1 MNKLEL
7 IEIEENYFSFSGTV
21 ECYDNF
27 KKTEKHTDEL
37 FELNKFWL
45 QNIEIEIE
53 CLSLNYKIKDYFGF
67 SRPLS
72 IMYSDNISE
81 NISENN
87 IVALYQILFYS
98 KKFDKRIIDIF
109 CGKKY
114 GEFVPIFYGEIPTI
128 PIEIY
133 EYGYNNRITMFVDI
147 ATFLN
152 ILKEGKLKYKKQWA
166 IDFFKKK
173 YNIDIENI
181 DSDDLVQF
189 LLDIKKYEEIFDDI
203 DRKKRDIEWEEYR
216 IAKEY
221 FENKYPFK
229 KDDYIFDRDSIFKIR
244 ELNIHNANGYYEEK
258 RKHPVESR
266 FMYIINAVEM
276 IGSGESKRNN
286 LVFISKKSKIICSV
300 SDYDL
305 LSKKY
310 NLSAKPNKYSLMKI
324 FNKKNNEIKIN

>member
-1 MNKLEL
+1 MSKLEL
-7 IEIEENYFSFSGTV
+7 IEIEENYFSFSGIV
-21 ECYDNF
+21 EYYDNF

-81 NISENN
+81 NISENK

-203 DRKKRDIEWEEYR
+203 DRKKRDIKWEEYR

-221 FENKYPFK
+221 FEHKYPFK
-229 KDDYIFDRDSIFKIR
+229 KDDYVYDRGSIFKIKQM
-244 ELNIHNANGYYEEK
+244 EINQYQNK
-258 RKHPVESR
+258 DKKHPVESR
-266 FMYIINAVEM
+266 FYCSVDAVEM
-276 IGSGESKRNN
+276 IGSGESKKNN
-286 LVFISKKSKIICSV
+286 SLFLNKNCKIICSV

-310 NLSAKPNKYSLMKI
+310 NLSTKPNKYSL
-324 FNKKNNEIKIN
+324 IKIYERKYEC